1 MRRDRAGDVVRANGE
16 PADAELVE
24 AVEAIDALRI
34 DCLEGN
40 VDFAAVTAGHWLFRA
55 D

>member
-1 MRRDRAGDVVRANGE
+1 MLSGT
-16 PADAELVE
+16 ADAELVE
-24 AVEAIDALRI
+24 GVEVIDALRI

-40 VDFAAVTAGHWLFRA
+40 VDFAVVTAGRWLFRA